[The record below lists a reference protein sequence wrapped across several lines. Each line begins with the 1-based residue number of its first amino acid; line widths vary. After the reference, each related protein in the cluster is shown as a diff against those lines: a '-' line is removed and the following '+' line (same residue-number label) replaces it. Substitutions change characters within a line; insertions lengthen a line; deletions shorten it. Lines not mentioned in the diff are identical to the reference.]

1 MKTVTVLTRILTIF
15 LIKID
20 QIDFLIMT
28 MNLGLLKL
36 PQQNIPKE
44 TLQQTTYSLQI

>member
-20 QIDFLIMT
+20 QIDFLKMT
-28 MNLGLLKL
+28 VKL
-36 PQQNIPKE
+36 DLSKISQQNISKE
-44 TLQQTTYSLQI
+44 TLQTTTYSL